1 MKKTILFP
9 KIFLF
14 FTALFFL
21 NFSQAAEIT
30 LERVE
35 PPFWW
40 SGMKCNKLQLIVYG
54 KNISETKVVINY
66 PEVKLN
72 ESISVE
78 NPNYL
83 FLNLEI
89 SIDALPGNF
98 EIKFMKGE
106 KIIQTYNYELKK
118 RRKYS
123 EERQG
128 FNSSDVIYLLM
139 PDRFAN
145 GDKSNDDVSGMKE
158 KAERSNP
165 NGRHGGDLKGIDDH
179 LNYLKNLGITAIW
192 INPVFENNMP
202 KYSYHGYAITD
213 FYKIDPRFGN
223 NDDYV
228 NLVENAHKT
237 DIKVI
242 MDMVFNHCGTGYWWE
257 NDLPMND
264 WYNQWPEFT
273 RSNYRGGTVTDPY
286 ASEFDKNK
294 MLKGWF
300 DVTMADLNQN
310 NKFLANYLIQNS
322 IWWIEYADLDGIRM
336 DTYPYSFKN
345 FMAEWM
351 KRINFEYPNFN
362 VVGESWLPDPANV
375 AYWQEGSNNEDGY
388 ESHLKNVF
396 DFPLMYAI
404 SVAFNEKDDWN
415 NGIVKLYDALG
426 KDFLYGKPEN
436 LVIFPDNHD
445 GDRFYTKVNE
455 NLDKYK
461 LTMSF
466 LATTRGIPEIYYGTE
481 ILMTGQEHK
490 GHGDIRKDF
499 PGGWEGDKADAFTKE
514 GRSTEQNEAFYY
526 LSNLLNWRKNKD
538 VIHTGKLKHFIPENG
553 VYVYFRYNDDESVMV
568 ILNNSE
574 KEQVFTTERFAE
586 NLSGFNS
593 GNEIISGKKLENLD
607 EIIIPEKSAM
617 IIELV
622 K

>member
-9 KIFLF
+9 KILLF